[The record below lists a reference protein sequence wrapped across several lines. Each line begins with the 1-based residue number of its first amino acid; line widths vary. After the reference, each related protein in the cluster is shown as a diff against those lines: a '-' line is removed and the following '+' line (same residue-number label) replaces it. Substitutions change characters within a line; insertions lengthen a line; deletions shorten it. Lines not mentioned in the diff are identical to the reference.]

1 MSAERNGS
9 DISELAYVDADGR
22 YIDGAEYA
30 YVNLRF
36 PRLSP
41 ILREMARLKEDVR
54 RLTFPALFLRPL
66 LIEKLDAPG
75 CFWRIR
81 QEKIGKTGKRDN
93 PSVRFFFDQT
103 EGIIRPVDYRDPYVT
118 LDGNRRTSQLLIAS
132 FMMHWLS
139 ALLSLHSAESDGA
152 TIGEAGSRTSPDEK
166 GDP

>member
-36 PRLSP
+36 PRLSS
-41 ILREMARLKEDVR
+41 ILHEMAGLGEDMR
-54 RLTFPALFLRPL
+54 RLTFPTLLLRPL
-66 LIEKLDAPG
+66 LIEKLDVPG
-75 CFWRIR
+75 CFWRVR
-81 QEKIGKTGKRDN
+81 QEKSGKTRKEDN
-93 PSVRFFFDQT
+93 PSVRFFFDPT
-103 EGIIRPVDYRDPYVT
+103 EAIIRPVDYRDPYVT
-118 LDGNRRTSQLLIAS
+118 LEGNRRTSQLLIAS

-152 TIGEAGSRTSPDEK
+152 AIGEAGSRTPPDEQA
-166 GDP
+166 DS

>member
-1 MSAERNGS
+1 MSAERNRS

-41 ILREMARLKEDVR
+41 ILHEMACLGENTR
-54 RLTFPALFLRPL
+54 RLTFPTLLLHPL
-66 LIEKLDAPG
+66 LIEKLDIPG

-81 QEKIGKTGKRDN
+81 QEKSGKTGKEDN
-93 PSVRFFFDQT
+93 PSVRFFFDPT
-103 EGIIRPVDYRDPYVT
+103 EAIIRPVDYRDPYVT
-118 LDGNRRTSQLLIAS
+118 LEGNRRTSQLLIAS

-139 ALLSLHSAESDGA
+139 ALLSLHSGESDGA
-152 TIGEAGSRTSPDEK
+152 NIGEVGAQSSPDEEA
-166 GDP
+166 DS